1 MAEPMRQKLFFRS
14 IPILFFLLLI
24 SPLPA
29 IASAF
34 QGPLQVKDDF
44 PLFLHLDTP
53 YIETASMESSF
64 SAGLSYSSLFLVKQ
78 SADWT
83 VNLDMEITDLD
94 FRLRKAFADRF
105 EIGLDVPVLVFS
117 SGFMDNFLE
126 SYHRTFGFP
135 DYGRS
140 TRPANE
146 FLYEVRRN
154 GVLVIQGKNGRIG
167 LGDIRITAKTRVFR
181 GEPDISIMAD
191 LELPTGQ
198 ASAGFGN
205 GRLDGGL
212 AVLLNKRL
220 GEKFMSYWNI
230 GVVFPGDLKAM
241 ETVHMKT
248 YPYAAAAVEAALWKH
263 LSFNGQIFFQN
274 SPFPKT
280 GIGAVDRIAALL
292 SLGGRYISGKN
303 SFEFSITEDPP
314 TAGAPDV
321 IFNLSCKK
329 TF

>member
-1 MAEPMRQKLFFRS
+1 MGRHLLRS
-14 IPILFFLLLI
+14 IALIFLVLFFLL
-24 SPLPA
+24 PA
-29 IASAF
+29 VASAF

-53 YIETASMESSF
+53 YIETASTESSLTA
-64 SAGLSYSSLFLVKQ
+64 SLSYSSVFMVKQ
-78 SADWT
+78 SADWA

-94 FRLRKAFADRF
+94 VRMKKAFADRF
-105 EIGLDVPVLVFS
+105 EIGLDVPVLVFG

-126 SYHRTFGFP
+126 GYHRFFGFP

-140 TRPANE
+140 TRPANA
-146 FLYEVRRN
+146 FLYEVRKN
-154 GVLVIQGKNGRIG
+154 GVLVVRGKNGRIG
-167 LGDIRITAKTRVFR
+167 LGDVRITAKTRIFT
-181 GEPDISIMAD
+181 GQPDISIMAS

-205 GRLDGGL
+205 GSLDGGL
-212 AVLLNKRL
+212 AVLVNKRL
-220 GEKFMSYWNI
+220 GEKFMSYWNV

-241 ETVHMKT
+241 DTVPMKT

-263 LSFNGQIFFQN
+263 LALNGQVFFQG

-280 GIGAVDRIAALL
+280 GLGTVDRIAALL
-292 SLGGRYISGKN
+292 SLGGRYTAGKN
-303 SFEFSITEDPP
+303 SFEFSITEDPN

-321 IFNLSCKK
+321 IFNLSCRR